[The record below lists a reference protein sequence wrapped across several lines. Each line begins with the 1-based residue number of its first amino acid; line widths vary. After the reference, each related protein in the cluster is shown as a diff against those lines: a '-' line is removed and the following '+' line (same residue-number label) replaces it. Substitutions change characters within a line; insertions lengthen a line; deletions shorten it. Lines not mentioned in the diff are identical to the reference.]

1 LDPPT
6 WTGSWRD
13 PRFSPPAHG
22 GRPENAL
29 TGQVFTVNGVQF
41 SDLKVGP
48 EYGRM
53 RLWRNTN
60 LANLNDLDPPATLG
74 RSILGYEW
82 DEDLDNGSRPR
93 GLVRLSST
101 TTHVNGR
108 ILDYGSRYGPGSAT
122 HTLTLYR
129 HASDALVF
137 GAGTI
142 QWSWGLDSNH
152 DNNAGAPVAGPD
164 VRVQQATVNLFADMG
179 IQPQTLQDNLQRAT
193 ASSDAQAPTSRI
205 TSPPKG
211 ATVEQ
216 GRAITVAGT
225 AADAS
230 GGVVGGV
237 EVSVDGGVKWHPA
250 TGRED
255 WKYKWVPKALGS
267 TTIRVAAVD
276 DSGNLEQPGA
286 SVTVDV
292 CRVRRQ
298 EYGVM
303 R

>member
-1 LDPPT
+1 
-6 WTGSWRD
+6 
-13 PRFSPPAHG
+13 
-22 GRPENAL
+22 
-29 TGQVFTVNGVQF
+29 
-41 SDLKVGP
+41 
-48 EYGRM
+48 
-53 RLWRNTN
+53 
-60 LANLNDLDPPATLG
+60 
-74 RSILGYEW
+74 
-82 DEDLDNGSRPR
+82 
-93 GLVRLSST
+93 
-101 TTHVNGR
+101 
-108 ILDYGSRYGPGSAT
+108 
-122 HTLTLYR
+122 
-129 HASDALVF
+129 LVF

-216 GRAITVAGT
+216 GRAVTVAGT

-286 SVTVDV
+286 SVTVHVVPSSTARISSYAVIPTITPADDNPLNSR
-292 CRVRRQ
+292 CHHSK
-298 EYGVM
+298 YGQRLQRGRPM
-303 R
+303 GPPLRSYQPRLMGDAH